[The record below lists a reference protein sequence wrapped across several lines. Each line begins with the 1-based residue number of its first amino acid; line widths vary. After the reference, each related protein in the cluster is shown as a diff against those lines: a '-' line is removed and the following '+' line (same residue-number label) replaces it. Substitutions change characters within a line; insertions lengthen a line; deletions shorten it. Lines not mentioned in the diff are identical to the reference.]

1 MSKQGKEQAML
12 NILADVLLLA
22 TGQRPDRKQPSL
34 PADADWN
41 TRFISSRQR
50 GQDGQSRRTTPSRDL
65 SW

>member
-1 MSKQGKEQAML
+1 ML

-22 TGQRPDRKQPSL
+22 TGHRPDRKQPPL

-41 TRFISSRQR
+41 SRFISSRMR
-50 GQDGQSRRTTPSRDL
+50 GLDGQTRRVNPVRDL